1 MIPLKHR
8 TVVVPIDFSDDS
20 EAAIR
25 AGLIRVEDPND
36 LHVVHVLSP
45 LDYST
50 PAVLR
55 EFASGEDREQ
65 VAKQHI
71 QELIEQAG
79 ATGAHALVLV
89 GNAGIEIAAYA
100 KRSNAEL
107 IVVTSHGRHG
117 VKQLLL
123 GSTAE
128 RIIRHAHC
136 SVLVLRRTEEQP
148 GS

>member
-20 EAAIR
+20 ESAIR
-25 AGLIRVEDPND
+25 AGLIRVENPGD

-45 LDYST
+45 LDYSA

-65 VAKQHI
+65 VVKQHI
-71 QELIEQAG
+71 EQLIEQAG
-79 ATGAHALVLV
+79 ATGAHAVVLV
-89 GNAGIEIAAYA
+89 GNAGIEVAAYA
-100 KRSNAEL
+100 KRSDTEL

-117 VKQLLL
+117 MKQLLL

-136 SVLVLRRTEEQP
+136 SVLVLRRAEDKA
-148 GS
+148 